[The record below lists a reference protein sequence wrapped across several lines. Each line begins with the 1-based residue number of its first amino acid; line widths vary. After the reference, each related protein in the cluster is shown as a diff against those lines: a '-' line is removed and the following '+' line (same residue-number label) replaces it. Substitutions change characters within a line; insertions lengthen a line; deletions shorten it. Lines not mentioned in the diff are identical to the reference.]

1 MYHNTSQIKYHTPY
15 ERTYSSLEKFQ
26 FLDLLDASSPFK
38 MAFLDVYTV
47 TFNCGRKLVKPEV
60 FARHLFSVLPN
71 LLESKVPTILILSL
85 QEIAPISYSFL
96 GGSFLVSYFDRFRHA
111 VCLATASLDD
121 RRYVNFITRSV
132 GMTAIM
138 AFVLEDQAEHIK
150 SLATGGVG
158 VGLQEMG
165 NKGAVGLRFTYS
177 VGDDAIELSVVAA
190 HLAPMEDAL
199 ERRNQDWKSIV
210 QRLVF
215 TPVDQDATNK
225 ARGEERS
232 QYDDDNVPLLES
244 LDSAARE
251 SQLYKKTSY
260 IIFAGDLNY
269 RTSRFRPGL
278 SDSQTFPQP
287 TDDVN
292 DLRHFSHLLKH
303 DQLSQEMK
311 AQRTCHGLQEA
322 EINFPPTYKFS
333 DNQRAVADGDNDKVW
348 DWAKH
353 RWPSWCDRILY
364 LVPPSWKESESSP
377 IHVHVY
383 SALPL
388 MSTSDHRPVAL
399 SLSLPLTSHEEI
411 TDGNAKSNSPFG
423 IDPRWRDKRNAA
435 RRIEF
440 VAGLMAYLGLTWEGN
455 GILLAMTI
463 GALGGWAVIRGVL
476 DG

>member
-1 MYHNTSQIKYHTPY
+1 MTS
-15 ERTYSSLEKFQ
+15 
-26 FLDLLDASSPFK
+26 LDI
-38 MAFLDVYTV
+38 YTV
-47 TFNCGRKLVKPEV
+47 TFNCGRELVKPEV
-60 FARHLFSVLPN
+60 FARHLFDVLPN
-71 LLESKVPTILILSL
+71 SQESKVPNILILSL

-96 GGSFLVSYFDRFRHA
+96 GGSFLVAYFDRFRHA
-111 VCLATASLDD
+111 VRLATASLDN

-138 AFVLEDQAEHIK
+138 GFVLEDQAEHIR
-150 SLATGGVG
+150 SLATAGVG

-210 QRLVF
+210 QRLIF
-215 TPVDQDATNK
+215 TPVGQDATSK
-225 ARGEERS
+225 PKGEERS
-232 QYDDDNVPLLES
+232 QYDDANAPLLES
-244 LDSAARE
+244 LDSAAQE

-260 IIFAGDLNY
+260 VIFAGDLNY
-269 RTSRFRPGL
+269 RTSRLKPGL

-287 TDDVN
+287 TDDV
-292 DLRHFSHLLKH
+292 DDPRHFSHLLKH
-303 DQLSQEMK
+303 DQLSREMK
-311 AQRTCHGLQEA
+311 AERTCHGLQEA
-322 EINFPPTYKFS
+322 EINFPPTYKYS
-333 DNQRAVADGDNDKVW
+333 DNQRAVADGDNDIAW

-364 LVPPSWKESESSP
+364 LVPPSWKESERSP
-377 IHVHVY
+377 ILVHAY

-399 SLSLPLTSHEEI
+399 SLSLPLTSHEAVA
-411 TDGNAKSNSPFG
+411 DGNAISYAPFG
-423 IDPRWRDKRNAA
+423 IDPKWRDKRDAA
-435 RRIEF
+435 RRMEF

-455 GILLAMTI
+455 GILLALTI
-463 GALGGWAVIRGVL
+463 GALGGWAVIRGVF